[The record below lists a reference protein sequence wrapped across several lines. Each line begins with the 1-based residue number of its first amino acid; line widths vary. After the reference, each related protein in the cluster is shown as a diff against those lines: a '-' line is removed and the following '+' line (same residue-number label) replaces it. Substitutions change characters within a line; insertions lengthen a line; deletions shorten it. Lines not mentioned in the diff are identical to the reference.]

1 MGERLSHKLAKTM
14 PGSRSESESSFDE
27 RKPRTGGGE
36 VSKLQA
42 ALDNNRR
49 RAEER
54 QREERRAEK
63 KERRDL
69 REKHQARERLKRNKD
84 NGYGSS
90 NSEGEISLLYGKYGD
105 DDDHTGKS
113 SSQVSERQKVNEWQ
127 EEGKETRI
135 DIASGMEKKDG
146 RTEVPER
153 VIACFADAATKIRDI
168 RDAVRR
174 ELFRAVKFI
183 HKEDQLDIDGQ
194 AAKLVASVLGG
205 SAKDPIFAKL
215 WWEQRRNIKK
225 ALDSKRS
232 TTSMTIKGVV
242 IRKCIIVEELE

>member
-1 MGERLSHKLAKTM
+1 MTK
-14 PGSRSESESSFDE
+14 
-27 RKPRTGGGE
+27 GG
-36 VSKLQA
+36 KQA
-42 ALDNNRR
+42 AGRLGQQQKESRG
-49 RAEER
+49 ETKGGKKS
-54 QREERRAEK
+54 EK

-105 DDDHTGKS
+105 NDDHTGKS

-127 EEGKETRI
+127 EEGKGTRI

-194 AAKLVASVLGG
+194 AAGLVASVLGG

-232 TTSMTIKGVV
+232 TTSMTIKKGV
-242 IRKCIIVEELE
+242 IRKCMIMEELE